1 MYVCDIYIVEKMV
14 IKIFTIIGLIQASL
28 AATENNA
35 PKINNTKFWN
45 CTDEPGDCEISF
57 VVEPFM
63 SMTYYDFEYDQR
75 KLVGCRARF
84 IGEGILTTLRNTVY
98 CNDISEL
105 QPPITTDG
113 EFRPLITI
121 NGHMP
126 GPTIIARRDQRLL
139 VTVYNELPNV
149 EGISIHWH
157 GMHQRGTTSMDGVAF
172 ISQNPIPAYQSYK
185 YDFIAFPAGTHWYHA
200 HSGAHRTDGL
210 YGALIVQDELLGDL
224 YDEDLPEQHTLLLMD
239 WHTDPSIDL
248 FYQIRSS
255 LSFFDENFREYKEA
269 RAPDGSQIAPTP
281 FWSGIINDKGRHYNE
296 SGKPNLA
303 DLNVFNVTQGGQY
316 RFRLIGAQALYAFK
330 FSIQDHL
337 LTVVATDGS
346 QMDSITDV
354 HYLIINTGERYD
366 VIVNASN
373 DIGNYWI
380 IAQTLETGE
389 GGAFYSPIDVHK
401 AEAVLHYEGAPDYIS
416 DSSFPTATSSSWD
429 CTQINISCRFVNCPY
444 NYTECINVEDFRY
457 STGEDID
464 DAIYDEDIK
473 TLFYNFGFEGEK
485 STEGSSVDGI
495 NFRFPSVLPSN
506 SEEFLQQVCKERGC
520 DHTAKHQ
527 TAVDQKTGHPKTV
540 DHCACTQVIDISD
553 VSAVE
558 LVLTNYPRNATGSG
572 TGNATGSGT
581 GNATGNGTNSSTAI
595 ESSHPVHL
603 HGHGFYVVKIGYPNY
618 NESGYYESPNPDI
631 TCTAKTN
638 NGICDRFITVTGKQ
652 IVNWANGER
661 PEDLILQSKSLV
673 KKDTVIVPFGG
684 YTVIRFLTD
693 NPGWWLLHCHIEI
706 HQLEGMAVVIQ
717 EKSFQ
722 KGSGQ
727 GKKYRHTL

>member
-1 MYVCDIYIVEKMV
+1 MCMYVYMHVGIYSLYVHMYVCVIIFVAEKMV
-14 IKIFTIIGLIQASL
+14 IKIFTIISLIQASF
-28 AATENNA
+28 AVTENNA
-35 PKINNTKFWN
+35 PKIDNRTVWN
-45 CTDEPGDCEISF
+45 CTDEPGDCEIQF
-57 VVEPFM
+57 VVGPFM

-84 IGEGILTTLRNTVY
+84 IEEGILTTLRNTKA

-172 ISQNPIPAYQSYK
+172 ISQNPIPTYQSYK
-185 YDFIAFPAGTHWYHA
+185 YNFTAIPAGTHWYHA

-239 WHTDPSIDL
+239 WQREPSIDL
-248 FYQIRSS
+248 FYQIGSS
-255 LSFFDENFREYKEA
+255 LSFFDKTFMEYEDAK
-269 RAPDGSQIAPTP
+269 APDGSQIAPIP
-281 FWSGIINDKGRHYNE
+281 FWSGIINDKGRHYNK
-296 SGKPNLA
+296 SRNPNLA
-303 DLNVFNVTQGGQY
+303 DLNVFNVMQGRRY

-366 VIVNASN
+366 VIVNANN
-373 DIGNYWI
+373 DVGNYWI

-389 GGAFYSPIDVHK
+389 SGAFYSPIDVHK
-401 AEAVLHYEGAPDYIS
+401 AEAVLHYNGTPDYIS
-416 DSSFPTATSSSWD
+416 DSSFPTTTSNSWD
-429 CTQINISCRFVNCPY
+429 CTQIRCRFVNCPY
-444 NYTECINVEDFRY
+444 RTPNAECINVEDFRY
-457 STGEDID
+457 SLGEDID
-464 DAIYDEDIK
+464 DAIYDEDI
-473 TLFYNFGFEGEK
+473 TTRFYNFGFDGEK

-506 SEEFLQQVCKERGC
+506 SEEFSQQVCKGRGC
-520 DHTAKHQ
+520 DHK
-527 TAVDQKTGHPKTV
+527 VV
-540 DHCACTQVIDISD
+540 DHCACTQVINISD
-553 VSAVE
+553 VDQTSAVE
-558 LVLTNYPRNATGSG
+558 LVLTNYLRMNVLD
-572 TGNATGSGT
+572 
-581 GNATGNGTNSSTAI
+581 I

-603 HGHGFYVVKIGYPNY
+603 HGHSFYVVKIGYPDY
-618 NESGYYESPNPDI
+618 NELGIYKSPNPDI
-631 TCTAKTN
+631 TCTVDDTGEPCN
-638 NGICDRFITVTGKQ
+638 RFITVTGENAQ
-652 IVNWANGER
+652 TVNWANGER
-661 PEDLILQSKSLV
+661 PEDLTFPNKSLV
-673 KKDTVIVPFGG
+673 VKDTVIVPFGG
-684 YTVIRFLTD
+684 YTVIRFLAD

-706 HQLEGMAVVIQ
+706 HQLEGMAVVVQ
-717 EKSFQ
+717 EGSVQ

>member
-1 MYVCDIYIVEKMV
+1 MHVGMYSLYVCDITYIVEKMV
-14 IKIFTIIGLIQASL
+14 IIILTIISLIQASF

-35 PKINNTKFWN
+35 PKINNTKVWDCRN
-45 CTDEPGDCEISF
+45 KSGDCEVHF

-63 SMTYYDFEYDQR
+63 SMTYYHFEYDQR

-84 IGEGILTTLRNTVY
+84 IEEGILTTLRDTKA
-98 CNDISEL
+98 CNDVSEL

-157 GMHQRGTTSMDGVAF
+157 GMHQRETTLMDGVAF
-172 ISQNPIPAYQSYK
+172 ISQNPILTYQSYR
-185 YDFIAFPAGTHWYHA
+185 YDFKASPAGTHWYHA
-200 HSGAHRTDGL
+200 HSGAQRTDGL
-210 YGALIVQDELLGDL
+210 YGALIVTQDDELGDL
-224 YDEDLPEQHTLLLMD
+224 NITDSPEQHTLLLMD
-239 WHTDPSIDL
+239 WQRDPSIDL

-255 LSFFDENFREYKEA
+255 LSFFNETFMEYEEA
-269 RAPDGSQIAPTP
+269 KAPDGSQIAPIP
-281 FWSGIINDKGRHYNE
+281 FWSGIINDKGRHYNK

-303 DLNVFNVTQGGQY
+303 DLNVFNVTQGRKY

-346 QMDSITDV
+346 QIDNITDV
-354 HYLIINTGERYD
+354 HYLIINSGERYD
-366 VIVNASN
+366 VIVNAN
-373 DIGNYWI
+373 NTDGNYWI

-401 AEAVLHYEGAPDYIS
+401 AEAVLHYNEAPDYIS
-416 DSSFPTATSSSWD
+416 DSSFPTETSHSWN
-429 CTQINISCRFVNCPY
+429 CTQMPCRFVNCPY
-444 NYTECINVEDFRY
+444 KLKTPDAECINVEEFKY
-457 STGEDID
+457 SMGEDID

-506 SEEFLQQVCKERGC
+506 SEEFLQQVCKGRGC
-520 DHTAKHQ
+520 DHTAHHQ
-527 TAVDQKTGHPKTV
+527 TAVDQKTGYPKTV

-553 VSAVE
+553 VSAME

-572 TGNATGSGT
+572 TGNATA
-581 GNATGNGTNSSTAI
+581 NATGNGTNSSPAI

-603 HGHGFYVVKIGYPNY
+603 HGHSFYVVKIGYPDY
-618 NESGYYESPNPDI
+618 NELGYYESPNPNI
-631 TCTAKTN
+631 TCTVDATGKP
-638 NGICDRFITVTGKQ
+638 CDRFITVEGENGKKIQ
-652 IVNWANGER
+652 TVNWVDNER
-661 PEDLILQSKSLV
+661 PEDLI
-673 KKDTVIVPFGG
+673 F
-684 YTVIRFLTD
+684 
-693 NPGWWLLHCHIEI
+693 
-706 HQLEGMAVVIQ
+706 
-717 EKSFQ
+717 
-722 KGSGQ
+722 
-727 GKKYRHTL
+727 